1 MSSSLARL
9 RRKKLERDNLQYPHQ
24 LVPIPRDDWPL
35 HMPAG
40 LDRVFRSCNFL
51 VQVFVETNGAVRL
64 SVCRTEIDGASWKP
78 GISWDDLQII
88 KNQCGYSDQWAVEVY
103 PPDEAVVNVSNMR
116 HLWIIKE
123 KPEFA
128 W

>member
-1 MSSSLARL
+1 MTLTRL
-9 RRKKLERDNLQYPHQ
+9 RRKNLERDNLQYPHQ
-24 LVPIPRDDWPL
+24 LVPISRDDWP
-35 HMPAG
+35 PSYRPKE
-40 LDRVFRSCNFL
+40 LDRVFRSRDFL
-51 VQVFVETNGAVRL
+51 VQVFVESNGAVRL
-64 SVCRTEIDGASWKP
+64 SVCRTEIDGDSWKP

-88 KNQCGYSDQWAVEVY
+88 KNQCGYSDRWAVEIY
-103 PPDEAVVNVSNMR
+103 PPDEQVVNVSNMR